1 MGPVVVVAS
10 GIDLLD
16 YLIMKVHVSLLL
28 SQEKLYIFAD
38 CNDIRTRGFC
48 GFITGV
54 ERLAYVWRNV
64 LSFIAVCKI
73 GSGLCGGKQSQFC
86 LFGYSMKL
94 RVHVIVIT

>member
-38 CNDIRTRGFC
+38 CNGHSHTWFPWLHHGSREISVC
-48 GFITGV
+48 V
-54 ERLAYVWRNV
+54 EERIILYR
-64 LSFIAVCKI
+64 
-73 GSGLCGGKQSQFC
+73 
-86 LFGYSMKL
+86 SMQDW
-94 RVHVIVIT
+94 